1 MERKVLIT
9 ECYDRF
15 LTVLMENDEIVELR
29 YFPQVMEEIGNLG
42 EIYVGKVKKIVPTVR
57 AAFVEISKGVE
68 CYYPLDDK
76 YEPIY
81 SNKFSKKKE
90 LCVGDELL
98 VQIQKEAIKTKLPM
112 VSGNLNFTGNYV
124 VLTTGNRKIGVS
136 TKLSKEIR
144 EKFLEFGKQYE
155 DKDYGIVFRTNA
167 ANVSLEEIGLEI
179 QKLEEKFEKIVTYGT
194 MRTCYSKLMGIP
206 HPAIACLRDFRQNG
220 LTEILADRTILDGRL
235 YQETEEFIKEEQPEN
250 LGILRA
256 YSDTEYPM
264 KKCYRLEHITE
275 EARKEKV
282 WLKSGAYL
290 VIQPTEALTVIDVNS
305 GKCIKKTATFLDVN
319 KEAAKEAAKQIRLR
333 NLTGIILVDFVNL
346 PGQEEKD
353 ELQRFFQYE
362 LNKDTNPGNV
372 VDMTKLQL
380 VEVTRKK
387 GRKTLEETLQN
398 QK

>member
-9 ECYDRF
+9 ECYDRL
-15 LTVLMENDEIVELR
+15 LTVLMENQEIVELR

-42 EIYVGKVKKIVPTVR
+42 EIYVGKVKKILPNIR

-68 CYYPLDDK
+68 CYYPLDEK

-81 SNKFSKKKE
+81 SSKFSKKE
-90 LCVGDELL
+90 EICVGDELL

-136 TKLSKEIR
+136 TKLSKSVR
-144 EKFLEFGKQYE
+144 ERLLDIGKEYE
-155 DKDYGIVFRTNA
+155 GKEYGIVFRTNA
-167 ANVSLEEIGLEI
+167 ASASPEELAQEI
-179 QKLEEKFEKIVTYGT
+179 QKLEEKLKKITTYGRT
-194 MRTCYSKLMGIP
+194 RTCYSKLLGIP
-206 HPAIACLRDFRQNG
+206 HPAISCLRDFRQNG
-220 LTEILADRTILDGRL
+220 LTEVLVDQTILDGNL
-235 YQETEEFIKEEQPEN
+235 YKEAEEFLREEQPEN
-250 LGILRA
+250 LSILRA
-256 YSDTEYPM
+256 YADAEYPM

-275 EARKEKV
+275 EARREQV
-282 WLKSGAYL
+282 WMKSGAYL

-305 GKCIKKTATFLDVN
+305 GKCMKKSATFLELN

-333 NLTGIILVDFVNL
+333 NLTGIILIDFVNL
-346 PGQEEKD
+346 SSQDEKEE
-353 ELQRFFQYE
+353 LLRYFQYE
-362 LNKDTNPGNV
+362 LNKDSNPGIV

-387 GRKTLEETLQN
+387 GRKTLEETL
-398 QK
+398 

>member
-1 MERKVLIT
+1 MERKILIT
-9 ECYDRF
+9 ECYDRL
-15 LTVLMENDEIVELR
+15 LTALMENQEIVELR
-29 YFPQVMEEIGNLG
+29 YFPQEMEETGNLG
-42 EIYVGKVKKIVPTVR
+42 EIYVGKVKKILPNVN
-57 AAFVEISKGVE
+57 AAFVEISKGME
-68 CYYPLDDK
+68 CYYPLDEK

-98 VQIQKEAIKTKLPM
+98 IQIQKEAIKTKLPM

-136 TKLSKEIR
+136 TKLPKEMR
-144 EKFLEFGKQYE
+144 EKLLEFGKQYE
-155 DKDYGIVFRTNA
+155 EKDYGIVFRTNA
-167 ANVSLEEIGLEI
+167 ANVSLEEIDLEI
-179 QKLEEKFEKIVTYGT
+179 RKLEAKRDQVVTYGT
-194 MRTCYSKLMGIP
+194 TRTCYSKLVGATN
-206 HPAIACLRDFRQNG
+206 PAIACLRDFRQNG
-220 LTEILADRTILDGRL
+220 LTEIVVDATILEGRI
-235 YQETEEFIKEEQPEN
+235 YQEAEAFLREEQPEQ
-250 LGILRA
+250 LRILRA
-256 YSDTEYPM
+256 YSDREYPM
-264 KKCYRLEHITE
+264 KKSYRLEHITE

-305 GKCIKKTATFLDVN
+305 GKCIKKNATFLDLN

-346 PGQEEKD
+346 SDKEEKE
-353 ELQRFFQYE
+353 ELLRCFQYE
-362 LNKDTNPGNV
+362 LNKDSNPGKV

-387 GRKTLEETLQN
+387 GRKTLEETL
-398 QK
+398 K